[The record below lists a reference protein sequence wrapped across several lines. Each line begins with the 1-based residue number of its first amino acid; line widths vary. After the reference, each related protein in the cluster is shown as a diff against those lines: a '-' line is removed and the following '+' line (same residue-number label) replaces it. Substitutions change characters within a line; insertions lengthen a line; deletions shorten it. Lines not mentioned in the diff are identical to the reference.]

1 MTQCAI
7 SRLKRRPDFLRAQK
21 EGRSWV
27 SPSVIIQWVP
37 SASAALTDIP
47 AKPLQVRVGFTATK
61 KLGGAVDRN
70 RVRRRLK
77 SAVAAL
83 PPLFLSAG
91 DLVLIGRKDTAMCAY
106 AQLER
111 DLRWALRRVGAFA
124 GPA

>member
-1 MTQCAI
+1 MTHCAI

-37 SASAALTDIP
+37 RPDTVDTSTPSFS
-47 AKPLQVRVGFTATK
+47 VRVGFTATK

-77 SAVAAL
+77 AAVAAL
-83 PPLFLSAG
+83 PPLFLSEG
-91 DLVLIGRKDTAMCAY
+91 DLVLIGRKDTTVCDY

-124 GPA
+124 GNP